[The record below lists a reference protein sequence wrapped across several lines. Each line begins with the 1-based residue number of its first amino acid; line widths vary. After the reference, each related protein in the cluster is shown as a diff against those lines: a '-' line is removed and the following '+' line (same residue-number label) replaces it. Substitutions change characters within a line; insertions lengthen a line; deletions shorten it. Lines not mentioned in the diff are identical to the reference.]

1 MEVLAIAENAPMG
14 SNRQMKFGINI
25 APSWD
30 SWKIVKRAEELG
42 FDHASFI
49 DSQLINADMF
59 VSMTA
64 AAMKT
69 NRIHLGTG
77 VLIPSNRLAPVSA
90 SALASLNAIAPGRIH
105 MGVGTGFTG
114 RRTMG
119 LGPMKLADMFDYIE
133 VVEQLLA
140 GNIVDAEIEGGR
152 RAIRFMNPELELI
165 NIKDPIPVHVS
176 ALGPR
181 GRRMVAERGYRWTN
195 TVGNL
200 DRAQAAMDDMKTA
213 WTEAGR
219 DVADLWANA
228 NCGGAVLKNA
238 DDWDADYVR
247 AEAGPSSAI
256 TLHNLAEEAEFGSI
270 GHKPP
275 PALEKLVA
283 EYRKIYETYEPA
295 DARYLA
301 NHKNH
306 LMTVRP
312 EEEHLITGDFIRA
325 TTISGTK
332 EELRDKIRALEDM
345 GYTLFSTHVR
355 ATRPEMIEGWA
366 DVIAGI

>member
-1 MEVLAIAENAPMG
+1 
-14 SNRQMKFGINI
+14 MKFGINI

-30 SWKIVKRAEELG
+30 CWKIVKRAEELG

-69 NRIHLGTG
+69 DRIHLTTG

-90 SALASLNAIAPGRIH
+90 SALATLNALAPGRIH

-133 VVEQLLA
+133 VVQELLA
-140 GNIVDAEIEGGR
+140 GRLVDAEIEGGMR
-152 RAIRFMNPELELI
+152 PIRFMNPELELI
-165 NIKDPIPVHVS
+165 NIHDPIPVHVS

-181 GRRMVAERGYRWTN
+181 GRRMVAEHGYRWTN

-200 DRAQAAMDDMKTA
+200 DHAQATMDNMKQA

-219 DVADLWANA
+219 DVANLWANA
-228 NCGGAVLKNA
+228 NCGGAVLNKP
-238 DDWDADYVR
+238 DDWDAVYVR

-256 TLHNLAEEAEFGSI
+256 ILHNLAEEAEFGSI

-275 PALEKLVA
+275 PELQKLVDQ
-283 EYRKIYETYEPA
+283 YREIYEGYEPV

-325 TTISGTK
+325 TTISGTR
-332 EELRDKIRALEDM
+332 EDLRDKIRALGDM
-345 GYTLFSTHVR
+345 GYSLFSTHVR
-355 ATRPEMIEGWA
+355 ATRPEMLEGWA
-366 DVIAGI
+366 DVIEGV